1 MVSTSRSCTT
11 SLDSIIITTIITFSL
26 RGEAIFIQGH
36 TEQENLITNLR
47 SSETKSNAQ
56 YTLIFTALP
65 LAVILPFLRF
75 LFTSSQKSIALA
87 CILSITSLLST
98 AYLMYMI
105 PPDAALFSRGDDH
118 GSLDLSA
125 VVNRRSQRAR
135 QQAARGSPSG
145 FFGGPDSPLTVYLP
159 FLNAFVAVLLVVLA
173 GGFRGKVGVPDG
185 LWAFFLLPGLVF
197 AVVLT
202 VRSSIGDVQKGLT
215 ELQGMRYG
223 YKGA

>member
-1 MVSTSRSCTT
+1 MTKTQY
-11 SLDSIIITTIITFSL
+11 SLQTP
-26 RGEAIFIQGH
+26 
-36 TEQENLITNLR
+36 TEQETLITNLR

-56 YTLIFTALP
+56 YTMIFTALP

-75 LFTSSQKSIALA
+75 LFTSSKKSITLA

-98 AYLMYMI
+98 AYIMYMI
-105 PPDAALFSRGDDH
+105 PADAALFFSTSADNH
-118 GSLDLSA
+118 AASLDLSA

-135 QQAARGSPSG
+135 QQAAAHRDGGSST
-145 FFGGPDSPLTVYLP
+145 FFAGGPDSPLTVYLP

-173 GGFRGKVGVPDG
+173 GGFRGKPGVPDG

-197 AVVLT
+197 VVVLT